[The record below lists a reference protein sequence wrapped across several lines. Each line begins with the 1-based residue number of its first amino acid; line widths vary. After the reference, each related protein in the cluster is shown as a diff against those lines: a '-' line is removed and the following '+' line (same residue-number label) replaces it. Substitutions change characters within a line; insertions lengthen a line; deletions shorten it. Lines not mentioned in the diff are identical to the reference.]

1 MAMDDDSEDE
11 AIIQLGLGGGSIE
24 FSSAEEIDDF
34 IQRLLEAR
42 GRAFYDAPSYLLL
55 DDSNEDMLALL
66 SFIML
71 AIDNFNK
78 KAYPARAS
86 LTMNNVH

>member
-1 MAMDDDSEDE
+1 MDDDNEE
-11 AIIQLGLGGGSIE
+11 VIIRLGLGGSSIE

-34 IQRLLEAR
+34 IQHLLEAR

-55 DDSNEDMLALL
+55 GDSNEDTLALL